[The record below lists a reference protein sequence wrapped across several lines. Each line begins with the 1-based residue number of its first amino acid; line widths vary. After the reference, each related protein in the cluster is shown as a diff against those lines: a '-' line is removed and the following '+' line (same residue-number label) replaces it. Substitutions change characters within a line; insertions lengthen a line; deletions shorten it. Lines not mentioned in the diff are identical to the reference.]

1 MEQMV
6 RVVSKNSTLRQLDQL
21 CDSGP
26 GEVCLDAHRLDEVI
40 ARSQAWFLVQQRPEG
55 FWHAPLEANV
65 SMDAEYIFFNRF
77 MGRQPERQEA
87 RVVEHMLATQSDDG
101 GWPLYNGGPG
111 HVSNTIEAY
120 FALKLAGHR
129 AEEEPL
135 RRARE
140 FIMVRGG
147 LAKAGVFTRGFLAY
161 FGQFPWSGL
170 PSMPV
175 ELVLLPPWFPIN
187 IYALSS
193 WARGTVVPLT
203 VLMAKRPSI
212 AIPQDAGVSELWHK
226 PPALEDLGFPPSR
239 EWLTWRNF
247 FLAVDRALKVLGRA
261 NWTPLRTRALRCAE
275 QWILSHQ
282 DINGG
287 WGGIQP
293 AMINSVMALRA
304 LGHSDT
310 DPAVAKGVQGI
321 DDFLI
326 EADGGLF
333 FQPCVSPTWDT
344 ALTAKALL
352 DSGLAADHPALS
364 RAAEWLIDNQIFK
377 PGDWQ
382 IYNPKLEP
390 GGWAFEFANDW
401 YPDVDDS
408 AVILMGLKRIAT
420 AGSAR
425 TARAIAY
432 GMNWTL
438 GMQSRN
444 GGWGAFDT
452 DNDSEFLNRIP
463 FADMEAMI
471 DPPTEDLT
479 GRLLELMGTYGFDLR
494 FDRARRARDFVLRTQ
509 QRDGS
514 WWGRWGANFIY
525 GTWSVLSGLRTIGD
539 DLEAPHIRRAV
550 AWLKAHQNPDGG
562 WGESLQTYADEHLA
576 GRGASTPSQTAWA
589 VLGLLA
595 GERGAS
601 DATRRGVDYLVSMQ
615 RADGSWDEPEFT
627 GTGFPRHFYLRYHM
641 YRNYFPLMALGRCRA
656 RLHEIAGGNGAG
668 GSRRA
673 RRIRA
678 PGASQDV
685 AVFVGQS
692 TEG

>member
-1 MEQMV
+1 MEQMM
-6 RVVSKNSTLRQLDQL
+6 RVVSNSAALRQRDQIRESGLEEASLD
-21 CDSGP
+21 
-26 GEVCLDAHRLDEVI
+26 EACLDEACLDEARLEEVI
-40 ARSQAWFLVQQRPEG
+40 ARSQAWFLGQQRPEG

-65 SMDAEYIFFNRF
+65 SMDAEYVFFNRF
-77 MGRQPERQEA
+77 MGRRPERQEA

-101 GWPLYNGGPG
+101 SWPLYHGGPG

-120 FALKLAGHR
+120 FALKLAGRR

-140 FIMVRGG
+140 FIMSRGG
-147 LAKAGVFTRGFLAY
+147 LVKAGVFTRTFLAY

-175 ELVLLPPWFPIN
+175 ELVLLPSWFPIN

-193 WARGTVVPLT
+193 WSRGTVVPLT

-212 AIPQDAGVSELWHK
+212 AIREDAGVSELWHK
-226 PPALEDLGFPPSR
+226 PPASEDLGFPPSR
-239 EWLTWRNF
+239 EWFTWRNF
-247 FLAVDRALKVLGRA
+247 FLAVDRALKLLGRT
-261 NWTPLRTRALRCAE
+261 NWTPLRTRALRRAE

-310 DPAVAKGVQGI
+310 DPAVAKGVKGI

-326 EADGGLF
+326 ECDGGLF

-344 ALTAKALL
+344 ALAAKALL
-352 DSGLAADHPALS
+352 DSGLAGDHPALS

-408 AVILMGLKRIAT
+408 AVILMVLKRVAT
-420 AGSAR
+420 AEPAR
-425 TARAIAY
+425 AARAIAY

-494 FDRARRARDFVLRTQ
+494 FRRARRARDFVLRTQ

-525 GTWSVLSGLRTIGD
+525 GTWSVLSGLRAIGD
-539 DLEAPHIRRAV
+539 DLDAPHIRRAV
-550 AWLKAHQNPDGG
+550 AWLKVHQNPDGG
-562 WGESLQTYADEHLA
+562 WGESLQTYADERLA

-595 GERGAS
+595 GERGVGAE
-601 DATRRGVDYLVSMQ
+601 AHRGVDYLVRTQ

-641 YRNYFPLMALGRCRA
+641 YRNYFPLMALGCFRA
-656 RLHEIAGGNGAG
+656 RLNEIAGGNGAR
-668 GSRRA
+668 GSETA
-673 RRIRA
+673 RLIRA
-678 PGASQDV
+678 AGTS
-685 AVFVGQS
+685 
-692 TEG
+692 